1 LRARKIL
8 AEEDVAMKP
17 LAIQAGRRILLIA
30 GDPKQLEGVE
40 LKKNPRAN
48 LVIVKKELET

>member
-1 LRARKIL
+1 LCARKIL
-8 AEEDVAMKP
+8 AEEDLAMKP